1 MSEVDSPSPAADVD
15 PQNSVI
21 IGFDP
26 GREKCGVAVMGFD
39 RTLYGHEVVPSEV
52 AIATLNTLCTQYSV
66 ALIVLGNQTT
76 SQEWQQK
83 LQQLTDP
90 PKILPIDERYSTL
103 EARDRYWQ
111 MYPPRG
117 LMKLWPQGLRTHPR
131 PIDDLV
137 AIILIERYLEPPA

>member
-1 MSEVDSPSPAADVD
+1 MPEVDSPSPAADVD

-39 RTLYGHEVVPSEV
+39 RTLYQHEVVPSEV
-52 AIATLNTLCTQYSV
+52 AIATLNALCTQYSV

-83 LQQLTDP
+83 LKQLTDP

-117 LMKLWPQGLRTHPR
+117 LMKLWPQGLS
-131 PIDDLV
+131 
-137 AIILIERYLEPPA
+137 LIHI